1 MEITTTKKIKI
12 EETMQPKKTAHR
24 KKLKKVR
31 KRMMKK
37 MKSSPN
43 QEKIKAILHYI
54 LIKILIKKNI
64 Y

>member
-1 MEITTTKKIKI
+1 MEIITRKIKMK
-12 EETMQPKKTAHR
+12 ETMQQKKMEHR

-31 KRMMKK
+31 KRMMKR
-37 MKSSPN
+37 MMSNLN
-43 QEKIKAILHYI
+43 QEKIKAIQHYI

>member
-1 MEITTTKKIKI
+1 MEIMTRKIKKK
-12 EETMQPKKTAHR
+12 ETMQMKKKEHR

-31 KRMMKK
+31 KRMMKR

-43 QEKIKAILHYI
+43 QEKIKAIQHYI